1 MTWRLAAP
9 VREPGRRFRRTTVTR
24 WLAAASLSLVASA
37 GPLDGGAEAVSLAG
51 AAGLAACMAAYSASV
66 AARHGYRARTRELR
80 SVAHDLRAPLCTVT
94 SYVDLVAQ
102 GAFGPVS
109 DEACAA
115 LRRVAEVATR
125 AQSVVDSTLR
135 AEVEGAASASA
146 PARVDLARV
155 VSEAVSALDATIRE
169 RRGVVVVEGSLPAV
183 RGEATALF
191 RVMENLVQNG
201 LKYATPAETP
211 RVVVRAHAAADRV
224 VIEVQDNGTG
234 FSTRDRERVFEPG
247 VRGDASAMASGDG
260 LGLDT
265 VRRLV
270 IGMAGEVS
278 IPECER
284 GAIVR
289 VTLPAA

>member
-1 MTWRLAAP
+1 M
-9 VREPGRRFRRTTVTR
+9 TR

-37 GPLDGGAEAVSLAG
+37 GPLDGAAEAVSLAG

-66 AARHGYRARTRELR
+66 AARRGYRARTHELR
-80 SVAHDLRAPLCTVT
+80 SVAHDLRAPLCTVS

-109 DEACAA
+109 EEACAA
-115 LRRVAEVATR
+115 LRRVSAVATR

-135 AEVEGAASASA
+135 AEVEEAASAPVLAS
-146 PARVDLARV
+146 VDLVRV
-155 VSEAVSALDATIRE
+155 VSEAVAALDATIRE
-169 RRGVVVVEGSLPAV
+169 RHGVVLVEGTLPPV

-201 LKYATPAETP
+201 LKYATPAEPP
-211 RVVVRAHAAADRV
+211 RVVVRAHAADDRV

-234 FSTRDRERVFEPG
+234 FTKRDREHVFEPG
-247 VRGDASAMASGDG
+247 IRGDASALASGDG

-270 IGMAGEVS
+270 TEMSGAVS
-278 IPECER
+278 IPECAQ

>member
-1 MTWRLAAP
+1 MVP
-9 VREPGRRFRRTTVTR
+9 R

-37 GPLDGGAEAVSLAG
+37 GPLDGVAEAVSLAG

-66 AARHGYRARTRELR
+66 AARRGYRARTRELR

-135 AEVEGAASASA
+135 AEVEGAASAPT
-146 PARVDLARV
+146 PATVDLARV
-155 VSEAVSALDATIRE
+155 VSEAVAALDATIRE
-169 RRGVVVVEGSLPAV
+169 RSGEVVVEGSLPAV

-201 LKYATPAETP
+201 LKYATPAEPP

-270 IGMAGEVS
+270 MGMAGEVS
-278 IPECER
+278 IPECVR

>member
-1 MTWRLAAP
+1 MAP
-9 VREPGRRFRRTTVTR
+9 RRRFHRSTVSR

-37 GPLDGGAEAVSLAG
+37 GPLDGAAEAVSLAG

-66 AARHGYRARTRELR
+66 AARRGYRARTRELR

-135 AEVEGAASASA
+135 AEVEAAASA

-155 VSEAVSALDATIRE
+155 VSEAVAALDATIRE
-169 RRGVVVVEGSLPAV
+169 RHGAVVVEGSLPPV

-191 RVMENLVQNG
+191 SVMENLVQNG
-201 LKYATPAETP
+201 LKYATPAEPP

-234 FSTRDRERVFEPG
+234 FSTRDRARVFEPG

-270 IGMAGEVS
+270 TGMAGVVS
-278 IPECER
+278 IPECAQ